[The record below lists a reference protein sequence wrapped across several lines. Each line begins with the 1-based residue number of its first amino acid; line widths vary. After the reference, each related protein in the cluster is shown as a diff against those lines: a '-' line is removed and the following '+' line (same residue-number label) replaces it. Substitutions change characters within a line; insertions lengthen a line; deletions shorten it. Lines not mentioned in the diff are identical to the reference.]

1 MCSFCRLTDVRA
13 ITSYDQAAALSGI
26 DVDEMVVTTP
36 LMAAVMVAV
45 TLMFLVGYNTGV
57 MNAVE
62 AAVFPG
68 HTVTQWSLV
77 VAVFAIGGPF
87 GAVLAGKVT
96 Y

>member
-1 MCSFCRLTDVRA
+1 VIHTLKSLAQRCKHVLKQV
-13 ITSYDQAAALSGI
+13 
-26 DVDEMVVTTP
+26 VVTTP

-62 AAVFPG
+62 AVVFPG
-68 HTVTQWSLV
+68 HSVTQWSLV

-87 GAVLAGKVT
+87 GAVLAGKVSC
-96 Y
+96 